1 MGGPRYWMERAVVRI
16 SVVIP
21 TRDRARDL
29 RRCLDALTEC
39 ARRLDGSDSRA
50 KLHQVIVV
58 DDASV
63 TGHATAVA
71 RSSPLPVEILR
82 SRDRKGAGASRRL
95 GVELATG
102 DVLAFLDDD
111 AAPRGD
117 WLIQAATVDDGS
129 PAITGR
135 VLCFDFGLLSRARQ
149 ARYDARYARLE
160 RDAPVGFFAGGNSAV
175 LTEVFHEVGGFSQEG
190 TGGDNSLARSLAER
204 GTPVRF
210 RPELVIAHRNGK
222 GWRRAL
228 SDAWSSGRQQAGR
241 MTASEGLRALRDG
254 AVGGT
259 RTIREVN
266 RALGAVHVLGRF
278 TAPRGVR

>member
-1 MGGPRYWMERAVVRI
+1 MVRI

-21 TRDRARDL
+21 TRDRASDL
-29 RRCLDALTEC
+29 RRCLDALAEC
-39 ARRLDGSDSRA
+39 ARRLDGSAGRA

-58 DDASV
+58 DDAS
-63 TGHATAVA
+63 ATRQSTAAA

-82 SRDRKGAGASRRL
+82 NPGQSGAGASRRL

-117 WLIQAATVDDGS
+117 WLIRAATVDDDH

-135 VLCFDFGLLSRARQ
+135 VLCFDGSLLSHARQ
-149 ARYDARYARLE
+149 ARYDDRYARLE
-160 RDAPVGFFAGGNSAV
+160 RDAPVTFFAGGNSSV

-190 TGGDNSLARSLAER
+190 TGGDNSLARTLAER
-204 GTPVRF
+204 GSPVRF

-222 GWRRAL
+222 GWGRAL
-228 SDAWSSGRQQAGR
+228 SDAWSSGRQHAAP
-241 MTASEGLRALRDG
+241 MTVADGMRTVRDG
-254 AVGGT
+254 GIGT
-259 RTIREVN
+259 TLPIREVN
-266 RALGAVHVLGRF
+266 RFLGAVHVLGRF
-278 TAPRGVR
+278 ARSPGVLDAELSRVHPE